1 MQFLYNNIAVF
12 HVFAVCAVFAWLF
25 GGTRGD
31 YLVPVMPWV
40 TALLVEVMVCFPQ
53 HHDGETTYE
62 ARERVWEAM
71 RKDPL
76 VWLSLGFI
84 LLLLVP
90 FLNVGLC
97 PVCDYP
103 AIQAGADPK
112 PLIPFFP
119 FCVNRMEHLNVVM
132 WFVPALTA
140 MVAAKHALLKRG
152 KRMLLAMVVWN
163 GLALGVVGALQQ
175 MTEAK
180 GPLWVEECFQNAYF
194 FSTFGYPNM
203 AGGYFTT
210 LFGLAVGF
218 WRWNLDELAK
228 APSEVKTARP
238 SAEAPAEADEGS
250 GERRHHHHHHHG
262 SSEPRSDGRFWKR
275 HYFLIPAV
283 IFFFC
288 ALDTLSRAAV
298 MLVTGLAII
307 FFLHTFV
314 CSFAKMKKAQ
324 RVRSGVLS
332 LFVLAAIAVCAVMFM
347 PEDLQREVNT
357 LNTTEVLDRVTG
369 KGQYHVRVATEI
381 WKDHALFGVG
391 GWGYKHF
398 CLQYMTDK
406 ELRQIQMVG
415 GVNVHNDYLQFLAE
429 HGIVGFGL
437 LVVIVALLLMPLGR
451 VWRAMVESIR
461 FIPTKEQPPQPV
473 QLFVIPAPVFCIL
486 ATAVATFIHGF
497 GDCPLRSP
505 AVLTL
510 FLVSL
515 ACMDGFLPRIRK
527 RPEDRRHS

>member
-203 AGGYFTT
+203 AGDYFTT
-210 LFGLAVGF
+210 LFGLAVGL

-228 APSEVKTARP
+228 EPSEVKAARP
-238 SAEAPAEADEGS
+238 SAEAPAEADAGS

-332 LFVLAAIAVCAVMFM
+332 LFVLAAIAVCAVM
-347 PEDLQREVNT
+347 
-357 LNTTEVLDRVTG
+357 TTRSSASEAG
-369 KGQYHVRVATEI
+369 ATSTS
-381 WKDHALFGVG
+381 ASS
-391 GWGYKHF
+391 
-398 CLQYMTDK
+398 T
-406 ELRQIQMVG
+406 
-415 GVNVHNDYLQFLAE
+415 
-429 HGIVGFGL
+429 
-437 LVVIVALLLMPLGR
+437 
-451 VWRAMVESIR
+451 
-461 FIPTKEQPPQPV
+461 
-473 QLFVIPAPVFCIL
+473 
-486 ATAVATFIHGF
+486 
-497 GDCPLRSP
+497 
-505 AVLTL
+505 
-510 FLVSL
+510 
-515 ACMDGFLPRIRK
+515 
-527 RPEDRRHS
+527 